1 MKTIIKLTIETV
13 EEVAGHTLM
22 PNFWKKPMFVVN
34 GKFVASS
41 IHEHNINKK
50 PFDLK
55 VGEEVEVVTEPDK
68 RFPARIWIARNK

>member
-41 IHEHNINKK
+41 IH
-50 PFDLK
+50 
-55 VGEEVEVVTEPDK
+55 
-68 RFPARIWIARNK
+68 